1 MLTIALPTGRVQ
13 EDAIV
18 LLQELGLPTE
28 KLRSPG
34 RSLVISE
41 ESVRY
46 ILAKPMDVPLYAHHG
61 VADLAFAGSDVLWE
75 TSASLVLLADTGM
88 GRCRLVVAGPPEMA
102 DRFLAHESNIMDIR
116 VATKYPRIADA
127 HFSSRGVQVNI
138 LHLNGSIE
146 LASRLGLADCIL
158 DIVQSGI
165 PQGKPSHVL
174 EDVAPVSLHLVA
186 SARVPISVGPHRRPG
201 ETIPGERREEVMTRR
216 EDAPGDGNRLSLSLN
231 PEPAPSTC
239 PAGSS
244 ATCWNSS
251 PIMEGGHSP

>member
-146 LASRLGLADCIL
+146 LAPRLGLADCIL
-158 DIVQSGI
+158 DIVQSGNTL
-165 PQGKPSHVL
+165 KANHLTVL

-186 SARVPISVGPHRRPG
+186 SRKSAHLQWDLIGDLVKRFQ
-201 ETIPGERREEVMTRR
+201 ERK
-216 EDAPGDGNRLSLSLN
+216 
-231 PEPAPSTC
+231 
-239 PAGSS
+239 AGKSHDS
-244 ATCWNSS
+244 A
-251 PIMEGGHSP
+251 